1 MIWPSVIGHA
11 AVDWAAL
18 LVLYPSTA
26 PQTPHPVTAVLGILI
41 YGTLA
46 AVGLF
51 LSASPPPGGGSV
63 FIPRA

>member
-1 MIWPSVIGHA
+1 
-11 AVDWAAL
+11 
-18 LVLYPSTA
+18 
-26 PQTPHPVTAVLGILI
+26 VTAVLGILI

-63 FIPRA
+63 FILRA